1 MPEPKAVFLSY
12 ASQDAEPARRICE
25 ALRAA
30 GIEAW
35 FDQSELRGG
44 DAWDQSIRRQIKE
57 CAMFMPLISANT
69 NARAEGYFRLEWRLG
84 ADRSLLMADDAPFFF
99 PVVIDDTPESQA
111 RVPDRFREVQWSRME
126 KESPEAIAARVKKL
140 LAGEARPAAQP
151 QAGRRAR
158 KGKRYV
164 WPFIGI
170 GLAVFFALQPVLRG
184 KREPKAPPAAAA
196 TQGAEAMHFAQRAIA
211 LTRKL
216 NFKPEDLAIAADL
229 ARKAA
234 EADPI
239 LATAWGAR
247 ARVEAAW
254 ILRNWDASNARRSVT
269 EGYAKRALALDAEEP
284 NALYAQ
290 GYVLFSQRAIVEAE
304 GAFRRAMK
312 AAPADNYPR
321 RALSQA
327 LFLQGRVD
335 EAITLLEEAVRIDP
349 RDPLN
354 YVTLGAS
361 HATMAGLKDRN
372 PASVDTSL
380 AYLDRSIAIT
390 PTGNALGWKVAMQAA
405 WKGDLDGARATI
417 AQIEALPREEATE
430 DRMIFFRMWVAL
442 LRREPDRAL
451 AAANATT
458 ATYFTDSLVAQP
470 VAWMKALAHREA
482 KRESA
487 ATEEWRAAEAVLQK
501 RLESNPN
508 ALDTQAELAIT
519 FAMLGRKE
527 EAMKQFARFEAAQCE
542 QAVPPTVTHL
552 RFYAA
557 IGDARRFA
565 NAAAEMRRRT
575 ILWATDTLLERDP
588 WYDGVRGKAEF
599 RALMKKG

>member
-25 ALRAA
+25 ALRAV

-57 CAMFMPLISANT
+57 CAIFMPLISANT

-111 RVPDRFREVQWSRME
+111 RVPERFREVQWSRRD

-140 LAGEARPAAQP
+140 LEGEARPAAQP
-151 QAGRRAR
+151 REARRDR
-158 KGKRYV
+158 NRQRYV

-170 GLAVFFALQPVLRG
+170 GLALFFALQPMLRG
-184 KREPKAPPAAAA
+184 KREPKAPPAAPA
-196 TQGAEAMHFAQRAIA
+196 TQGAEATQLAQRAIA

-216 NFKPEDLAIAADL
+216 NFKPEDMAIAADL

-234 EADPI
+234 EADST

-254 ILRNWDASNARRSVT
+254 ILRNWDAGDARRSAA
-269 EGYAKRALALDAEEP
+269 EEYAKRALALDADEP

-290 GYVLFSQRAIVEAE
+290 GHVLLSQRATVEAE

-321 RALSQA
+321 RALASS
-327 LFLQGRVD
+327 LNLLGRVD
-335 EAITLLEEAVRIDP
+335 ETIALLEEAVRIDP

-354 YVTLGAS
+354 YVLLGAS
-361 HATMAGLKDRN
+361 YATMSGVKDGIPANVDIGL
-372 PASVDTSL
+372 S
-380 AYLDRSIAIT
+380 YLDRSIATT
-390 PTGNALGWKVAMQAA
+390 PTGNALGWKAAIQAG

-417 AQIEALPREEATE
+417 AQIEALPHEEATE
-430 DRMIFFRMWVAL
+430 DRMIFLRMWVAL
-442 LRREPDRAL
+442 LRGEPDRAL
-451 AAANATT
+451 AAANLTT
-458 ATYFTDSLVAQP
+458 ATYFNDSVVAGP

-487 ATEEWRAAEAVLQK
+487 AAEEWRAAEAVLRK
-501 RLESNPN
+501 RLEANPN
-508 ALDTQAELAIT
+508 ALGTQAELAIT

-527 EAMKQFARFEAAQCE
+527 EAIKQFARFEAAQRE
-542 QAVPPTVTHL
+542 QGLPPTVNHL

-557 IGDARRFA
+557 IGDAKRFA
-565 NAAAEMRRRT
+565 AAAQEMRKRT
-575 ILWATDTLLERDP
+575 ILWATDTVLERDP
-588 WYDGVRGKAEF
+588 WYDGVRGRPEV
-599 RALMKKG
+599 RALLKKG